1 MLSIGNGSIL
11 RASTSTLLNPSL
23 RPRSFLSSRDSL
35 VEPRVRAT
43 FSPAHPL
50 ADIFHP
56 PYPPIASQSISRD
69 VPFTRARVLQFSIPL
84 LEGVAEAAL
93 YCAHPSHQLP
103 SPSEPRHAGFAH
115 TGRRPL
121 ADIFHALNVDGL
133 IENQRDASRRPM
145 HHNRIKKH
153 P

>member
-1 MLSIGNGSIL
+1 MGAGPNGEKLVVPTLRDFLIRQCAGISRHAKMLSQGL
-11 RASTSTLLNPSL
+11 
-23 RPRSFLSSRDSL
+23 LSSSL
-35 VEPRVRAT
+35 LVK
-43 FSPAHPL
+43 
-50 ADIFHP
+50 
-56 PYPPIASQSISRD
+56 
-69 VPFTRARVLQFSIPL
+69 
-84 LEGVAEAAL
+84 GVAEAAL